1 MTKPSLL
8 KVSECV
14 ECGICVERC
23 PFDVEIVAKLQQA
36 VGVFE
41 ASMR

>member
-1 MTKPSLL
+1 MSKPTLL
-8 KVSECV
+8 KVSECA
-14 ECGICVERC
+14 EWGIYVERC